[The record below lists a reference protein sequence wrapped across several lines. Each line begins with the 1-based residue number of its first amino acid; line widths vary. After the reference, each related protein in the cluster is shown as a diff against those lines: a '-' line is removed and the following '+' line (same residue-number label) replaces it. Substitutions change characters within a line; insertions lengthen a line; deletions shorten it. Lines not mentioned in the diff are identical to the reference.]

1 MSKPSRSV
9 LKSLGRRMKMMA
21 MAEMDQRSDRLGEGL
36 APGQPE
42 RKEEA
47 TKGAPLEDFA
57 LPSVVFL

>member
-1 MSKPSRSV
+1 
-9 LKSLGRRMKMMA
+9 MKMMA

-57 LPSVVFL
+57 LPSVGFL